1 MLKLRMRAFK
11 MMLAA
16 MLGCG
21 VLPALAQRG
30 GVAPVVKGG
39 AATYFTLQDL
49 LGVNVGKLV
58 ASRQYQISLVLPA
71 KVQSVG
77 VNALKQNALM
87 ATIDQFDKR
96 VIYLDVLQSGGVA
109 TLNVRTLMEG
119 RQDPMILKFYVELA
133 DKASG
138 VLTYAVQQRPEAPQ
152 RPASPDPPRRP
163 VQATV
168 RMVDTPP
175 FPTPQVLATVPAPR
189 AAVAPPR
196 TPSAPVKPGQAAV
209 VPKPRAA
216 SVIAPSLSSVASVSV
231 PGVSGSPPRPAQ
243 LATPPGPGAANRFEG
258 GSGGM
263 RVEAVLDRTSDSGN
277 VIVNYTI
284 STLKRSPGQFLMLT
298 DQVNLHV
305 GNERA
310 VLVEGDHR
318 TIRALVEGR
327 PISGQLLIER
337 ALFTAKAPKVLTFR
351 LQDQVRAGHTQYL
364 GVVLR

>member
-1 MLKLRMRAFK
+1 
-11 MMLAA
+11 MMVAV

-21 VLPALAQRG
+21 VFPALAQRG

-77 VNALKQNALM
+77 VNALKQGALM

-119 RQDPMILKFYVELA
+119 RQDPMILKFYVELV

-138 VLTYAVQQRPEAPQ
+138 VLTYAVQQAPAPQ
-152 RPASPDPPRRP
+152 RPAMPAPPRRS

-175 FPTPQVLATVPAPR
+175 SPTPQLQVTAPAPR
-189 AAVAPPR
+189 TAVAPPITR
-196 TPSAPVKPGQAAV
+196 TAPVKPDPAKSGQAAV
-209 VPKPRAA
+209 VPKPPAA
-216 SVIAPSLSSVASVSV
+216 SLTAPSPGSVASVSV
-231 PGVSGSPPRPAQ
+231 PGVSGTPPRPAR
-243 LATPPGPGAANRFEG
+243 LTAPRGRGAVNRFEG
-258 GSGGM
+258 ESGGM
-263 RVEAVLDRTSDSGN
+263 RIEAVLDRTSDSGN

-284 STLKRSPGQFLMLT
+284 STLNRAPGQFLMLT
-298 DQVNLHV
+298 GGVNLHV

-310 VLVEGDHR
+310 VLVGGDRR

-351 LQDQVRAGHTQYL
+351 LQDQVEAGHTQYL